1 MAPSSGQRSTTIP
14 TGSAG
19 EAAPDAA
26 APGGQALA
34 DAGAGYLLSL
44 PHHQFVVA
52 TIRSHLNKQRGFVL
66 LSGDPRPSG
75 EMVAQ
80 LLNDQSNT
88 GSRATLIQCSDGVA
102 WGDLLRTLGQQLGLN
117 TDASTDLT
125 WAVLTLLMQETR
137 KGICRV
143 LILENADA
151 LDAATLESLGDFAK
165 LDDPFRLPVVLL
177 ASSEFAAQLEAER
190 SGLKRRLVGSVA
202 LRQLAQ
208 DEVGTF
214 IDFEFGRHPDFD
226 RALFDP
232 TTIKEIADAGRGD
245 PEQIKELAW
254 QVLSQARQRA
264 AAPLPEPT
272 VTTRGAGAPPAAPR
286 APTPPPDPLAP
297 LRESARARIARTS
310 GSSRS
315 AEDKAE
321 GAKAPRLTPRRVGL
335 AYVLMAAVTGLGVLF
350 FYRPDLV
357 SPQAV
362 RSLVTRIMP
371 PLAKQQPR
379 DASRS
384 QDEPRPSDLAEVASV
399 QRQDTAVPPQPAIAP
414 AARIDMRVAEA
425 RPSPPLPPAPAPQQS
440 VVSRD
445 PPPTTAPPAAAAY
458 RLQLG
463 SVRSAEAARQVWD
476 RLQSRHRDLL
486 GRLSLSLQRANLG
499 ERGIF
504 YRIQAG
510 PLADAALADRT
521 CAELRHRGD
530 DCLIVSPDLAH

>member
-1 MAPSSGQRSTTIP
+1 MVSSSGQRSTTIP

-19 EAAPDAA
+19 ARARGAA
-26 APGGQALA
+26 APGEQALA
-34 DAGAGYLLSL
+34 DAGAGYFLSL
-44 PHHQFVVA
+44 PHHQFVAA

-66 LSGDPRPSG
+66 LTGDPRPSG

-80 LLNDQSNT
+80 LLNDQGNT
-88 GSRATLIQCSDGVA
+88 GFRATLIQCSDGMA

-117 TDASTDLT
+117 ADASTDLT

-143 LILENADA
+143 LVLENADA
-151 LDAATLESLGDFAK
+151 LDAATFEGLGDFAK
-165 LDDPFRLPVVLL
+165 LDDPYRLPVVVL
-177 ASSEFAAQLEAER
+177 ASSEFAAELEAER
-190 SGLKRRLVGSVA
+190 SGLKRRLVGAVA

-232 TTIKEIADAGRGD
+232 ATIKEIADAGRGD
-245 PEQIKELAW
+245 PEQIKEMAW
-254 QVLSQARQRA
+254 QVLSQARQQA
-264 AAPLPEPT
+264 AAPPPEPPVAT
-272 VTTRGAGAPPAAPR
+272 KSDAPPAAPR
-286 APTPPPDPLAP
+286 APTPLPDPLAP

-315 AEDKAE
+315 AEGKAE
-321 GAKAPRLTPRRVGL
+321 AARAPRLTPRRVGL

-399 QRQDTAVPPQPAIAP
+399 QRQDAAVQPQPAIVP
-414 AARIDMRVAEA
+414 AARLDMRVAEA
-425 RPSPPLPPAPAPQQS
+425 RPSPPLPAAPAPQQS

-445 PPPTTAPPAAAAY
+445 PPPPTAPPAAAAY

-530 DCLIVSPDLAH
+530 DCLIVSPDIAR